1 MKRESLTWAAALGLV
16 FLVTGGVSVAGFE
29 QAKPPGKQEELPADE
44 AKLLE
49 YARNRMNRGEWQNA
63 DRALKRLVE
72 KFPESKNLEN
82 VYQQLG
88 NLHLWYSRRHAEA
101 REWYTKL
108 CETFPKSP
116 QYWNYRFQVAQTYTY
131 QNLREKAIEEYM
143 RISKDAPD
151 GNLRAQAVQQAW
163 GLKNKYFHMSVNQ
176 TFTAG
181 QEPSVHVNLRNID
194 KVVYRA
200 TRVAYDSL
208 LEHLDGEDRSN
219 LHAALEKVGKEGRK
233 VLKEWTAEY
242 AYDRNQWRQEQVKVP
257 STESG
262 VYVVEGEHEGVTMT
276 VTLFVTRYGLVTK
289 AAAGRLLCFVQDRAT
304 SKPVEG
310 ASIKVLHKRH
320 PVQGTTDASGV
331 FVTDAYQGGLVV
343 AIKDREVVTTESH
356 YAARQGSRP
365 LVYIT
370 TDRPIYRPNQTVH
383 FRVVHREETGH
394 RLDVKAG
401 EPLIV
406 EIRDTKGNKVYERK
420 HALNAF
426 GAAEGSFTLGD
437 EPPLGEYTVFTRAE
451 KDDPNLHA
459 HDWQWTHYW
468 GHGPHN
474 FLKFRVDEY
483 RKPEYKVDVEFKKS
497 PVLQG
502 DTVEAAVKAEYYF
515 GSPVVDAEVKYTVY
529 RRGHGWM
536 WRCWAYYYD
545 WYADEEDEIYPHSG
559 KGRGRRAGWGYGEQV
574 LQGVGKTDKEGKL
587 DLRFTAQ
594 KWEYDAVY
602 TVVAQVT
609 DLSRRVVDGQG
620 TCKAT
625 RAEFGLVLSLNKY
638 VYKPGEKI
646 NARVRAATADDKPV
660 ADAKIVLK
668 GYDRR
673 WKADRHEDDMIFEG
687 AVKTDEHGIAEFSVT
702 PEREGGYLYLVA
714 EAQDRKGNAVTAQH
728 WAWLCGN
735 NWYGDHVNLNGVDL
749 ILDRKHYAPGDTA
762 QILVTSQ
769 FKNVTL
775 LFTVEGKEIYKHEV
789 VGVKGHTKMVELKLD
804 RQDYAPNV
812 YVGVIAI
819 KENQVVQ
826 RRRVLVVDPSER
838 FVTVEIKPDKAQY
851 RPRQKARYE
860 LLTKGAD
867 GKPVSSEVA
876 LGIVDDSIYALQDE
890 YAPDIR
896 KHFIHRKGDEVATWT
911 SLYYRDWGRAEKKE
925 LAQSA
930 GRMRGLA
937 ADEADAAKP
946 AAPPASA
953 APEPAGE
960 RRKGGGAAYAATEI
974 RSNFADT
981 MLWRTVTTGAD
992 GRAVVEVDVPDNLTT
1007 WRATARA
1014 VTLDSRFGQEARSVL
1029 ARKEM
1034 IVRLQTPRFF
1044 TQNDETVVS
1053 AIAHNYLAAEKE
1065 VKIVFAAEG
1074 IEAAG
1079 EKERRVKIAPQG
1091 QARIDWKARVRGAGK
1106 AKITVKAL
1114 SDEDSDAMQLTIPVL
1129 PHGAM
1134 KWDSK
1139 GGIVD
1144 GKVVERFRIPEGSVK
1159 DGSELVVVLSPTH
1172 ASMVLDALEYLAG
1185 YPYGCVEQTMSR
1197 FLPTVVVSRTLQK
1210 LGIERKDLQAEL
1222 PQMVAAGLQR
1232 LYNFQQQDGG
1242 WGWWQHDKSN
1252 PWTTA
1257 YVVFGLATAR
1267 DADHAVEPNVI
1278 ARGIQALNH
1287 HLSQATD
1294 PNLRA
1299 YLLYALSVA
1308 GVRNETVRA
1317 QLTDKLGELNSYS
1330 KAMLALV
1337 LKKDGRPAGDV
1348 LAELAREA
1356 KVAGAAAHF
1365 EGGTRGGWLDHTMEV
1380 TAVALRAFVQIDPRH
1395 ELIPRMVHWLS
1406 VVRQGNYW
1414 ASTKQTAMVV
1424 FAVTDY
1430 LAVTGDL
1437 NPDMTL
1443 TLTVNGEKVLSQR
1456 VTKENWQDFDGMR
1469 KFPASK
1475 LREGDNEI
1483 VIEKAGNGT
1492 PTWSVYA
1499 KYYAEA
1505 EDLKPSEGGIQV
1517 ERTYS
1522 RVVYEN
1528 GKRILQRLD
1537 SGETVTSGDEVE
1549 VTLHVTAD
1557 RNYEWLMLEDPLPS
1571 GFEPIREY
1579 WGHYGWHWNYW
1590 YSRKEFRDEKV
1601 SIAMSTLWQG
1611 RHQASYVMRAET
1623 PGDFHVLPAGVF
1635 NMYHPQIGGNSA
1647 EFRVK
1652 VKDKN

>member
-1 MKRESLTWAAALGLV
+1 MKRESLSWAAALGLV
-16 FLVTGGVSVAGFE
+16 FLVTGGLSYADL
-29 QAKPPGKQEELPADE
+29 QQEKKDDLPADE

-49 YARNRMNRGEWQNA
+49 YAQNRMNRGEWQNA
-63 DRALKRLVE
+63 DRALKRFVE
-72 KFPESKNLEN
+72 KFPESKSLEQA
-82 VYQQLG
+82 YQQLG

-101 REWYTKL
+101 REWYAKL
-108 CETFPKSP
+108 CEKFPKSP
-116 QYWNYRFQVAQTYTY
+116 QYWHYRFQVAQTYSY
-131 QNLREKAIEEYM
+131 QSQRDKAIEEYM
-143 RISKDAPD
+143 KISKEAPD
-151 GNLRAQAVQQAW
+151 ASFRAQAIQQAW
-163 GLKNKYFHMSVNQ
+163 GLKNKYFHMNVNQ

-181 QEPSVHVNLRNID
+181 QEPVVHVGLRNID
-194 KVVYRA
+194 KVVFRA
-200 TRVAYDSL
+200 TRIAYDHL
-208 LEHLDGEDRSN
+208 LEHLDGEDRAN

-233 VLKEWTAEY
+233 TLKEWTAEY
-242 AYDRNQWRQEQVKVP
+242 TYTQNQWRQEQVKVP

-262 VYVVEGEHEGVTMT
+262 VYIVEGEHEGVTMT
-276 VTLFVTRYGLVTK
+276 VTLFVTRYGLITK
-289 AAAGRLLCFVQDRAT
+289 AAAERLLCFVQDRAT

-310 ASIKVLHKRH
+310 AAIKVLNKRH
-320 PVQGTTDASGV
+320 PVQGSTDATGI
-331 FVTDAYQGGLVV
+331 FLTDGYKGGLVV
-343 AIKDREVVTTESH
+343 AIKDKEIVTTDSH
-356 YAARQGSRP
+356 YAARQATHP
-365 LVYIT
+365 LVYLT
-370 TDRPIYRPNQTVH
+370 TDRPIYRPNQTVQ
-383 FRVVHREETGH
+383 FRAVHRYETGNT
-394 RLDVKAG
+394 LETKQG
-401 EPLIV
+401 EPLII
-406 EIRDTKGNKVYERK
+406 EIRDTKGNKVYEKK
-420 HALNAF
+420 HALSAY
-426 GAAEGSFTLGD
+426 GAVEGSFTLGD
-437 EPPLGEYTVFTRAE
+437 EPPLGEYTMFTRTE

-459 HDWQWTHYW
+459 HDWQWTQYW
-468 GHGPHN
+468 GPGPHN

-483 RKPEYKVDVEFKKS
+483 RKPEYKVDVEFKKT

-502 DTVEAAVKAEYYF
+502 ETVDAAIKAEYYF

-529 RRGHGWM
+529 RRGHWWM

-545 WYADEEDEIYPHSG
+545 WYADENEEEVYTG
-559 KGRGRRAGWGYGEQV
+559 KGRGRRMWWGYGEQV

-587 DLRFTAQ
+587 DFRFTAQ

-625 RAEFGLVLSLNKY
+625 RAEFGLVMSLNKY

-646 NARVRAATADDKPV
+646 NAKVRATTADDKPV
-660 ADAKIVLK
+660 ADAKVVIK

-673 WKADRHEDDMIFEG
+673 WKANQHEDSMIFEG
-687 AVKTDEHGIAEFSVT
+687 SAKTDEHGIADFSVT
-702 PEREGGYLYLVA
+702 PDREGGYIYLVA
-714 EAQDRKGNAVTAQH
+714 EAQDRKGNAVTAQQ
-728 WAWLCGN
+728 WAWLYGS
-735 NWYGDHVNLNGVDL
+735 NWYGDHVNLNGIDL
-749 ILDRKHYAPGDTA
+749 ILDKKHYVPGETA

-789 VGVKGHTKMVELKLD
+789 VSVKGHTKMVELKLD

-812 YVGVIAI
+812 FVNVMAI
-819 KENQVVQ
+819 KENQIVQ
-826 RRRVLVVDPSER
+826 KRRMLIVDPSDR
-838 FVTVEIKPDKAQY
+838 FVTVEIKPDKSQY

-860 LLTKGAD
+860 ILTRGAD
-867 GKPVSSEVA
+867 GKPLASEVA
-876 LGIVDDSIYALQDE
+876 LGIVDESIYALQDE

-911 SLYYRDWGRAEKKE
+911 SLQYHDWGRAAEKKE
-925 LAQSA
+925 LGAQ
-930 GRMRGLA
+930 RGEPA
-937 ADEADAAKP
+937 REASADAA
-946 AAPPASA
+946 ASA
-953 APEPAGE
+953 APAAKAAAEG
-960 RRKGGGAAYAATEI
+960 RRKGADKPGGGGAAYAATEI

-992 GRAVVEVDVPDNLTT
+992 GRAVVEIDIPDNLTT

-1014 VTLDSRFGQEARSVL
+1014 VTLDSRFGQEANSVL
-1029 ARKEM
+1029 TRKEM
-1034 IVRLQTPRFF
+1034 IVRLQAPRFF

-1053 AIAHNYLAAEKE
+1053 AIAHNYLAGEKE
-1065 VKIVFAAEG
+1065 VKVVFAAEG
-1074 IEAAG
+1074 IEVAG
-1079 EKERRVKIAPQG
+1079 QKEMLVKIAPQG
-1091 QARIDWKARVRGAGK
+1091 QKRIDWKARVRGAGK

-1144 GKVVERFRIPEGSVK
+1144 GKVVEKFRIPEGSVK
-1159 DGSELVVVLSPTH
+1159 DGSELVVVISPTH

-1197 FLPTVVVSRTLQK
+1197 FLPTVVVSRALQK

-1257 YVVFGLATAR
+1257 YVVFGLAVAR

-1287 HLSQATD
+1287 HLSQAKD
-1294 PNLRA
+1294 ANLQA

-1308 GVRNETVRA
+1308 GVRNEAVRA

-1337 LKKDGRPAGDV
+1337 LKKDGRNAKDV
-1348 LAELAREA
+1348 LAELATEA

-1365 EGGTRGGWLDHTMEV
+1365 EGGTRGGWLDHSMEV
-1380 TAVALRAFVQIDPRH
+1380 TAVALRAFIEVDPKH

-1430 LAVTGDL
+1430 LALTGDL

-1443 TLTVNGEKVLSQR
+1443 TLTVNGEKVFTER
-1456 VTKENWQDFDGMR
+1456 VTKQNWQEFDGMR
-1469 KFPASK
+1469 KFPSSK

-1483 VIEKAGNGT
+1483 VIEKTGNGT
-1492 PTWSVYA
+1492 PTWSIYA

-1505 EDLKPSEGGIQV
+1505 EDLKPSQGGIQV

-1522 RVVYEN
+1522 RVIYEN

-1537 SGETVTSGDEVE
+1537 GGETVTSGDEIE

-1571 GFEPIREY
+1571 GFEPTREY

-1623 PGDFHVLPAGVF
+1623 PGDFHALPAAVF

-1647 EFRVK
+1647 EFRIK
-1652 VKDKN
+1652 VKDKD